1 MLRECSLCSA
11 GETEAAEQ
19 ARIGGK
25 GAFGVTYNITL
36 AIWWATKEDVKKK
49 SGILQS
55 AGMVEKELQN
65 DLSTLVRSVKIKS
78 KHLKKWI
85 PRWNEKKPL
94 SVSITSGR
102 RIDCGGWKLQ
112 LSKSDWDKS
121 QRLKVFGRL
130 YFDIQFIYLFEWWWC
145 GWDFCDPLVYDS
157 LGFHCGHWDL
167 WMIFIATA
175 TGPMQILI
183 LVNILQV
190 ECQNKER
197 TLQ

>member
-1 MLRECSLCSA
+1 MLGRWNRGSRTSKNWWK
-11 GETEAAEQ
+11 
-19 ARIGGK
+19 RS
-25 GAFGVTYNITL
+25 
-36 AIWWATKEDVKKK
+36 IWSYLQHHACHLMSHQRRCQKKK

-130 YFDIQFIYLFEWWWC
+130 YFDIQFIYLFIWMVVVW
-145 GWDFCDPLVYDS
+145 
-157 LGFHCGHWDL
+157 LGFLWSSSVWQFGISLWTLGSLDDIYSHCHRPNANFDISEHFASG
-167 WMIFIATA
+167 MS
-175 TGPMQILI
+175 
-183 LVNILQV
+183 
-190 ECQNKER
+190 E
-197 TLQ
+197 

>member
-1 MLRECSLCSA
+1 MLGRWNRGSRTSKNWWK
-11 GETEAAEQ
+11 
-19 ARIGGK
+19 RS
-25 GAFGVTYNITL
+25 
-36 AIWWATKEDVKKK
+36 IWSYLQHHACHLMSHQRRCQKKK

-65 DLSTLVRSVKIKS
+65 DLSTLVRSVKNKS

-85 PRWNEKKPL
+85 PRWNEKKPV

-130 YFDIQFIYLFEWWWC
+130 YWHTIYLFIWMVVVW
-145 GWDFCDPLVYDS
+145 
-157 LGFHCGHWDL
+157 LGFL
-167 WMIFIATA
+167 WSSSVWQFGISLWTLGSLDDIY
-175 TGPMQILI
+175 IL
-183 LVNILQV
+183 
-190 ECQNKER
+190 
-197 TLQ
+197 

>member
-1 MLRECSLCSA
+1 MLGRWNRGSRTSKNWWK
-11 GETEAAEQ
+11 
-19 ARIGGK
+19 RS
-25 GAFGVTYNITL
+25 
-36 AIWWATKEDVKKK
+36 IWSYLQHHACHLMSHQRRCQKKK

-145 GWDFCDPLVYDS
+145 DWDFCDPLVYDS
-157 LGFHCGHWDL
+157 VGFHCGHWDL